1 MAFCSIAKSSHTVLD
16 NAFFIRYHKP
26 RKRTWDALKHI
37 TGGIHSMRLH
47 KKAAACLLT
56 AAMALSML
64 TACGGGGTGGNG
76 GGNTPTLPNPGEIV
90 LPGEGGEG
98 EGGGEGTETKPTKTP
113 IDKNKSK
120 LAKFNN
126 EYGGFK
132 EFYVEMQEVAYEDG
146 SVEGST
152 DGFVAVKGNNAYTKM
167 TLSGKNQK
175 QQLVE
180 QLMLKEFDYNND
192 YLLFSGS
199 KVAVRTNSYKSQSD
213 DNLSL
218 DTLIANKLPS
228 QMWST
233 EVKVGPTKY
242 YAEVYNL
249 YSYEYTTCFTPDGKP
264 VYQFVRKLNEKQ
276 LESATLYKTIQAG
289 SGTSKNLCR
298 MPDGFKKYSIDFT
311 TNTLTDAKGNEFT
324 IETNNKGDVTS
335 VKDNTGKDVTDD
347 FKWVYDLF
355 EMMS

>member
-1 MAFCSIAKSSHTVLD
+1 
-16 NAFFIRYHKP
+16 
-26 RKRTWDALKHI
+26 
-37 TGGIHSMRLH
+37 MRLH

-56 AAMALSML
+56 AAMAISML

-76 GGNTPTLPNPGEIV
+76 GNTPSTLPDPDQIV
-90 LPGEGGEG
+90 LPDPGKGGEGG

-113 IDKNKSK
+113 IADVNSSK

-175 QQLVE
+175 QQSVE
-180 QLMLKEFDYNND
+180 QLMLKEFDYSNN
-192 YLLFSGS
+192 YRLFSDS

-218 DTLIANKLPS
+218 DTLIANKLPDL
-228 QMWST
+228 MWST

-249 YSYEYTTCFTPDGKP
+249 YSYEYTTCFTADGKP

-289 SGTSKNLCR
+289 SGTSKGLCR
-298 MPDGFKKYSIDFT
+298 MPDGFKKYSADFS
-311 TNTLTDAKGNEFT
+311 NKTLTDANGNEFT
-324 IETNNKGDVTS
+324 VETNNKGDVTS
-335 VKDNTGKDVTDD
+335 VKDNTGKDVSDD